1 MRDYTKL
8 NAWRKSHQLALDVYS
23 ITAGLPSTENYGL
36 VTQMRRAA
44 VSIPSNIAEG
54 AGRRTQA
61 DYRKFIDIATGST
74 SELEYHIRLVR
85 DLGYVPHADTQRA
98 ERTAGEIKKMLRA
111 LSNKLAPNTYLPT
124 ANGQEPMAKGQWP
137 TASIGSGFARIKR
150 CTSPPVPVSAVARC
164 CSPDPWRRRTSAKRT
179 PRN

>member
-85 DLGYVPHADTQRA
+85 DLGYVPHADTERA

-111 LSNKLAPNTYLPT
+111 LSNKLAPNT
-124 ANGQEPMAKGQWP
+124 
-137 TASIGSGFARIKR
+137 
-150 CTSPPVPVSAVARC
+150 
-164 CSPDPWRRRTSAKRT
+164 
-179 PRN
+179 